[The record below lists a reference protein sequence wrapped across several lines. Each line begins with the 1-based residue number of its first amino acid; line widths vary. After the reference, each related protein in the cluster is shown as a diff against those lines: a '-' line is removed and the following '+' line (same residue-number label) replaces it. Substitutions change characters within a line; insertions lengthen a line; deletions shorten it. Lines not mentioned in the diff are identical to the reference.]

1 MTKEQLQLTTV
12 DLENA
17 RIILKQ
23 NNVWLDLSMMA
34 NYRPDLDLGDKLWK
48 LSDKAIE
55 IENYIEKQVYIEAVD
70 TFFSVKEYR
79 MADPSQNN
87 DFKYV
92 TILKGSLQDS
102 ELYQLYLSP
111 FVVNDPNAYV
121 IRKSIPNI
129 VIDDM
134 DDIFDLN

>member
-1 MTKEQLQLTTV
+1 
-12 DLENA
+12 
-17 RIILKQ
+17 
-23 NNVWLDLSMMA
+23 
-34 NYRPDLDLGDKLWK
+34 
-48 LSDKAIE
+48 
-55 IENYIEKQVYIEAVD
+55 
-70 TFFSVKEYR
+70 

-102 ELYQLYLSP
+102 ELYQFYLSP